1 MSSVQCGFAILL
13 LIIRFYYVL
22 LFDFY
27 YPPLTASLKLPQTV
41 AFHFTQKSTERGRQ
55 IITMPSAGLLCLLTT
70 FIGFSLVQASKHFLL
85 ETDDNP
91 QVTAVLEAFDNPKK
105 AKKEYNQ
112 LSKTDKGK
120 FQKQIKKVFGDD
132 TKSVRYTICIVVA
145 VVITITGRL

>member
-70 FIGFSLVQASKHFLL
+70 FIGFSLVQSKHFLL

-91 QVTAVLEAFDNPKK
+91 QVTAVLGAFDNPKK
-105 AKKEYNQ
+105 AKEEYNS
-112 LSKTDKGK
+112 LSKREKRK
-120 FQKQIKKVFGDD
+120 FQKQIKKVFGGD
-132 TKSVRYTICIVVA
+132 TKAVRYTICIVVA